1 MKIMMELTRDEIRAR
16 IPYALICETRDGAR
30 WGTSRRRRRW
40 AEEFTEQEKS
50 ASTRLFSLAHQWYL
64 VKGVPDKVVMSAGTL
79 ALWEK
84 LGAFCGSL

>member
-1 MKIMMELTRDEIRAR
+1 MKIMVELTRDEIYAR
-16 IPYALICETRDGAR
+16 IPYALICETRYGAR
-30 WGTSRRRRRW
+30 WDTSRRRRRW
-40 AEEFTEQEKS
+40 AEEFTEKEKA

-64 VKGVPDKVVMSAGTL
+64 VKGVPDTVVMTTKML